1 MYFSH
6 PECLPYSGTW
16 TVYFVTRN
24 YVYAFQS
31 PRVSPLFS
39 DSDCLLCCAGLKS
52 NFVYAFHSLGVSPLF
67 RDSEW
72 LRYNEKLCLH
82 YSVTW
87 TVYIVQA
94 LGFEVSTLFLHT
106 ECLLY
111 YGIIRKTNVCIS
123 MACVFTIPTAVF
135 LVMSSGVVYVVL
147 ALGVSSLV
155 CPPPKSLHLI
165 GTVLCIKSRLFGSFH
180 TKQGKMWG

>member
-1 MYFSH
+1 MS
-6 PECLPYSGTW
+6 
-16 TVYFVTRN
+16 
-24 YVYAFQS
+24 AFLS
-31 PRVSPLFS
+31 PGVSPLFS

-52 NFVYAFHSLGVSPLF
+52 QNFVYAFHSLGVSPLF

-82 YSVTW
+82 YSVTL

-94 LGFEVSTLFLHT
+94 LGFELSTLFLHT
-106 ECLLY
+106 DCLLY

-123 MACVFTIPTAVF
+123 MACVFTIPTTVF

-147 ALGVSSLV
+147 ALGLSPLV
-155 CPPPKSLHLI
+155 CPPKKT
-165 GTVLCIKSRLFGSFH
+165 GFMDKFAIKYI
-180 TKQGKMWG
+180 

>member
-1 MYFSH
+1 MHFSH
-6 PECLPYSGTW
+6 SECPLFIDTDYQPESLPYSGTW

-31 PRVSPLFS
+31 PWVSPLFS
-39 DSDCLLCCAGLKS
+39 DSDCLLCCACLKS
-52 NFVYAFHSLGVSPLF
+52 QNFVYAFHSLGVSPLF

-72 LRYNEKLCLH
+72 LQYNEKLCLH

-106 ECLLY
+106 DCLLY

-123 MACVFTIPTAVF
+123 MACVFTIPTTVF
-135 LVMSSGVVYVVL
+135 VVVSFGVVYVVL
-147 ALGVSSLV
+147 ALGVSPLV
-155 CPPPKSLHLI
+155 CPPEGECPTHYTMAV
-165 GTVLCIKSRLFGSFH
+165 G
-180 TKQGKMWG
+180 W